1 VKIKIVLL
9 FLFLGG
15 GIFYGLKVWQGTALG
30 CPEPLIQE
38 VVKHHD
44 HDNILPYHGYIDSYP
59 GNDISSVYSLT
70 PGPAIPTSGYPSISS
85 QPYSAPSYLPP
96 DNQYLPP
103 DNSPS
108 APSGSGDAIAAAS
121 GYQSLRYK
129 RDTSTGRQ
137 ITEETQNMFSEML
150 FTFLG
155 VNTEVCR
162 KRFVCELEFRNPQLR
177 NAIRFIG

>member
-1 VKIKIVLL
+1 M
-9 FLFLGG
+9 GG

-44 HDNILPYHGYIDSYP
+44 HESILPYHGYIDSYP
-59 GNDISSVYSLT
+59 GIDTSGVYSLT
-70 PGPAIPTSGYPSISS
+70 PGPAIPTSGYSS
-85 QPYSAPSYLPP
+85 VAAQPYSAPSYLPP

-103 DNSPS
+103 DNTY
-108 APSGSGDAIAAAS
+108 GSQTTGDAVAAGS
-121 GYQSLRYK
+121 SYPSRRYK
-129 RDTSTGRQ
+129 REITHERQ
-137 ITEETQNMFSEML
+137 ITDETQNMFSEMI

-155 VNTEVCR
+155 VNTNVCR

>member
-1 VKIKIVLL
+1 MLL

-44 HDNILPYHGYIDSYP
+44 HDSILPYHGYVDSYP
-59 GNDISSVYSLT
+59 GTDISGVYSLT
-70 PGPAIPTSGYPSISS
+70 PRPSGPPSSGYPSAPA
-85 QPYSAPSYLPP
+85 QPYVAPSYLPP
-96 DNQYLPP
+96 DNQYLPA
-103 DNSPS
+103 DNSNP
-108 APSGSGDAIAAAS
+108 ADAVPAAS
-121 GYQSLRYK
+121 SYPGYLSYPSK
-129 RDTSTGRQ
+129 RFKREVSSGRQ
-137 ITEETQNMFSEML
+137 ITDETQNMFSEMI

-155 VNTEVCR
+155 VNTDVCR